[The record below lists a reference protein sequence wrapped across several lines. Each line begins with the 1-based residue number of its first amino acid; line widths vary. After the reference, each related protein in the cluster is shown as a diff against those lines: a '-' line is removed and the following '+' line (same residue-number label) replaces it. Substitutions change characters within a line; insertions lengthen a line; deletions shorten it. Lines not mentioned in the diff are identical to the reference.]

1 MNKKQVILSFTK
13 LRFEIQL
20 YMESI
25 AKNKSY
31 LVNQINFFLWFGIK
45 QELS

>member
-31 LVNQINFFLWFGIK
+31 LVNQINVFL
-45 QELS
+45 

>member
-1 MNKKQVILSFTK
+1 MNKKQVILTFAK

-31 LVNQINFFLWFGIK
+31 LVNQIIFFLWFGIK

>member
-1 MNKKQVILSFTK
+1 MQNKQYEVFINKKQVILTFTK

-25 AKNKSY
+25 AKKKVI
-31 LVNQINFFLWFGIK
+31 LLIK
-45 QELS
+45 

>member
-31 LVNQINFFLWFGIK
+31 LVNQINVFLWFGIK